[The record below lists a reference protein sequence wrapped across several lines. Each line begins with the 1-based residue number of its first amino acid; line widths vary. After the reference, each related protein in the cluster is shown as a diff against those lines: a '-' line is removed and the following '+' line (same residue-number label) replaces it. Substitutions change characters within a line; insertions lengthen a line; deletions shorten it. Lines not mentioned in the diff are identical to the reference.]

1 MLGLRVQGR
10 EAHGPL
16 SGLRGRDERPS
27 AQRSRLDRGRGLS
40 GHHHR
45 ENLSMEKDTVA
56 YMDHKEKA
64 VAYYKQ
70 KFNCAQGIF
79 AAYAVEHGVEEALA
93 LRLGTNFGGGA
104 RKGELCGAVSGALMV
119 LGLLY
124 GHSERGDAAAKA
136 RAYTLAEEYM
146 NRFIREKELF
156 RVLCPEIIRSAVAI
170 LDELLAEQDSKEN
183 GK

>member
-1 MLGLRVQGR
+1 M
-10 EAHGPL
+10 
-16 SGLRGRDERPS
+16 
-27 AQRSRLDRGRGLS
+27 
-40 GHHHR
+40 
-45 ENLSMEKDTVA
+45 
-56 YMDHKEKA
+56 
-64 VAYYKQ
+64 
-70 KFNCAQGIF
+70 
-79 AAYAVEHGVEEALA
+79 EHGIEVTLA

-146 NRFIREKELF
+146 NRFIRENGSAVCRELLGYDLSVPEQMASIREKELF